1 VLKQQSADIRGVSG
15 QGYCSN
21 VWVFALRER
30 VLSMSE
36 PQAVAS
42 RYADRRRLWKA
53 AIKWPMYS
61 VAVMPVLLAAGWQFG
76 VAGSLRWLQ
85 LGGFVLAAI
94 LLLLWENL
102 SNDVFDAATGV
113 DATGKPH
120 SVVNLTGRRDRVAQG
135 ATAALVLGLLVM
147 AGLAWNSSG
156 AVLGL
161 VLVCCG
167 LGYVYQG
174 PPFRLGYRGLGEPLC
189 WLAFGP
195 FATAAA
201 LVVLQPRGAASIP
214 WGTAWMLGAGPALAT
229 TLVLFCSHFHQVEED
244 AAHGKRSPV
253 VRLGTAR
260 AAALVPWFVALTL
273 ALEWVP
279 VLHGDWPPTVLLSA
293 LGLSCRCAA
302 DASAPAPSRPA
313 GADQRQ
319 QVSGLALPGLEWS
332 GAECWA
338 WLWLASGPADDAP
351 VAASPLPLCPAAAA
365 AHGSRRVEGAL
376 WLVAAAG

>member
-1 VLKQQSADIRGVSG
+1 
-15 QGYCSN
+15 
-21 VWVFALRER
+21 
-30 VLSMSE
+30 MSE

-147 AGLAWNSSG
+147 AGLAWSSSG
-156 AVLGL
+156 AVLAL

-195 FATAAA
+195 VATAAA
-201 LVVLQPRGAASIP
+201 LVVLQPRGGMPPASPIP
-214 WGTAWMLGAGPALAT
+214 W
-229 TLVLFCSHFHQVEED
+229 
-244 AAHGKRSPV
+244 
-253 VRLGTAR
+253 
-260 AAALVPWFVALTL
+260 
-273 ALEWVP
+273 
-279 VLHGDWPPTVLLSA
+279 
-293 LGLSCRCAA
+293 
-302 DASAPAPSRPA
+302 
-313 GADQRQ
+313 
-319 QVSGLALPGLEWS
+319 
-332 GAECWA
+332 
-338 WLWLASGPADDAP
+338 
-351 VAASPLPLCPAAAA
+351 
-365 AHGSRRVEGAL
+365 
-376 WLVAAAG
+376 